1 MAYTPFKM
9 RGNPMKRNFG
19 IGAAPAKMKKSPMKK
34 DDKTLVAKSDSMDV
48 AHDKF
53 MKDRM
58 KVLQDKARKSS
69 DSLNTVRGKVI
80 KKAVEKKKKTKSVD
94 ELNKEIDALNKKRS
108 GMKMKKE
115 SPTKMMKKTPAKKGF
130 DKKAHIKKYPGSM
143 YNPKSEH
150 GKLLA
155 KAKKSGK
162 TLTKADFEAATK
174 RQAAKDKKKSPAK
187 KPLVGKQ
194 KNLPE
199 ELKKKILASPSKMKK
214 ESMAK
219 MKKESAMKMKKESM
233 AKMKKE
239 TAMKMKKKSAMK
251 MKKEAAMKMK
261 KSAMKMKMKKKK

>member
-19 IGAAPAKMKKSPMKK
+19 IGAAPMKMKKSAAKMMDESPAKLSKMKEES
-34 DDKTLVAKSDSMDV
+34 A
-48 AHDKF
+48 
-53 MKDRM
+53 
-58 KVLQDKARKSS
+58 
-69 DSLNTVRGKVI
+69 
-80 KKAVEKKKKTKSVD
+80 
-94 ELNKEIDALNKKRS
+94 
-108 GMKMKKE
+108 MKMKKK
-115 SPTKMMKKTPAKKGF
+115 STATKMMKKAPAKMVKKGATSNARSKTPGPIVA
-130 DKKAHIKKYPGSM
+130 DTRVSRKNKTSKSIGPAESDAMIDKRANKVLAARKKAQKD
-143 YNPKSEH
+143 NPKEFMPESKES
-150 GKLLA
+150 KAAMKEYESA
-155 KAKKSGK
+155 KSFLKM
-162 TLTKADFEAATK
+162 
-174 RQAAKDKKKSPAK
+174 KKSPAK